1 MNLWWNE
8 YIGLPYKEKGRDRSG
23 IDCWGLARLVYK
35 EQFDIELPN
44 LDDSYDL
51 SEQDALVDLMAI
63 HKEDWKATNVPNIG
77 DVVVFKILGQPT
89 HVGIVCGAGTFLH
102 AREGSDSV
110 IERLDSGAWKHRIEG
125 FYTYSKK
132 DVSNSLV
139 LSARPHPLKVERIDG
154 FMPLNMSVAEIS
166 TEIKNRLGI
175 NAPFNYDAIIFVDG
189 KVIPKEEW
197 EVVYPT
203 DGQRV
208 EYRAVA
214 RGGNTLRTIAT
225 IAVIVAAV
233 YFAPAVAAYATGTA
247 VGAASA
253 TAVAITQVGLSMA
266 GSLLVNA
273 IFPVR
278 FPNQN
283 QNAQNPGSAQ
293 AQNLLQGG
301 SNSLNPYGAIP
312 VVLGKIRFT
321 PPYGGKPYVES
332 TENESYLRGA
342 LVWGYGEL
350 QVSDIRVGSST
361 IDSLEGSQYVTV
373 SGATKSD
380 ANSSF
385 GALYAADVSQQFVNV
400 KLDGSELG
408 SPWVERVISD
418 ECDSISAQFH
428 FPEGLRA
435 LNLRD
440 GSVHGWG
447 IQVDV
452 QSRQL
457 DSDTLAPITDWGNV
471 QGVFHATSRL
481 LNKAYFNI
489 DNDAELEPV
498 YRWARFSVDEYSKLI
513 VRYGAFTIDP
523 NAEPTGDILTRQ
535 QESSF
540 GFNNVYTRLPPLG
553 DGEEELYQICMYGDT
568 VFTTVDRRSSG
579 GATFTGCNLT
589 ISGLTASISS
599 GTILRSVTNS
609 FIFGNP
615 DTPYYK
621 RKDAFSYT
629 LNFNVPKGKHEVRVR
644 RASDGT
650 VDFIFPG
657 SDVEGRRYSSCF
669 LTSLVGYENRRFVV
683 EPKPLAMTSFKI
695 KATNQINGNL
705 EGVTGTVLSVCKD
718 WNGSSWVVRP
728 TRNPASLFRYV
739 LQHPANAQA
748 VSDSE
753 LDLVSIQEWHSYC
766 QTNEFM
772 YDNVLS
778 QQQSLL
784 EVLRDICA
792 AGRASPTMKDGKW
805 TIIVD
810 KPRLTI
816 AQYFT
821 PHNSW
826 GFESI
831 KSLPKLPHAFR
842 VEFNNS
848 EKGYQPD
855 EMIVYNDGYN
865 EGNATLFEGLFLPGV
880 TTKKAIYKHAR
891 FHFAQLKLRPETYT
905 LNVDIE
911 HLICNRGDRVKVNH
925 DVPLWGIGS
934 GRIRNRNSSTQLELD
949 EAMPMDAGV
958 QYSIRIRLEDGSSIT
973 RTVVAKIADGY
984 YTTIDL
990 TSSVTTTEAKANNL
1004 FMFGTLSE
1012 ETNDLVVL
1020 AIEPSNNMT
1029 ARLTLVDYSPDV
1041 YNSDTEV
1048 IPAFD
1053 SNITLPPL
1061 IEQKRIIEAPTISS
1075 MISDE
1080 SVLIKVAPRNFQTV
1094 LKVGYTNPKSLS
1106 ADVKYVQAQI
1116 KYTSDAGTDWGK
1128 TTVIK
1133 ISDGAVTFTDVEEGE
1148 SYNVRLRYAD
1158 DLGYFS
1164 PWTVSSNHV
1173 VVGKT
1178 TPPSNVTGLVSTVDS
1193 NIGVTLNWDNLGD
1206 IDFDYYEIRS
1216 GASWDSGQFLAKVT
1230 GTTYK
1235 LGTTKDGSLTYY
1247 VKAVD
1252 TSGNY
1257 SVTPASVAVTI
1268 NAPEAPVVNRA
1279 FEKDTLAL
1287 SWGIPVS
1294 TLNIDYYE
1302 IRYGAAFLG
1311 GTLVGRVKTTYL
1323 RTKINWLGDRNF
1335 HVAAV
1340 DIAGNI
1346 GAVGSLTVTVS
1357 APANTSSAT
1366 YVYTDTALTTATI
1379 TLDWVDVVPTHGLA
1393 FYEISY
1399 DSTTKTTASDTIT
1412 LPADWIGDKNFTIK
1426 TVDLIGNKSSG
1437 FTFTATK
1444 QLPDPVTNFRAQ
1456 VIDNNVLFY
1465 WTLPAKT
1472 SLPIAHVLL
1481 KKGASYATATSIGY
1495 KAGEFTSIQE
1505 TRAGTYT
1512 YWAVVVDTDNNESSP
1527 VALTTVVA
1535 EPPDFIFNA
1544 EYTSILNGTKSS
1556 AIKEL
1561 DYLVMPVNTTETWA
1575 SHFTSRGWTTPSAQ
1589 ISAGYPYYI
1598 QPTVTPSYYEEVF
1611 DYGTILA
1618 SSKITLAWTS
1628 ETVAG
1633 TPTVTSNI
1641 SVSIDGVTYT
1651 NYDGVSEIYATN
1663 FRFIKIRINVTQTLQ
1678 TAIYK
1683 ISNLTVRL
1691 DSKQKT
1697 DSDTQSCLSTDT
1709 LGTIANFNKEFIDV
1723 TSINVTPSSTTPVTV
1738 VYDFQDDSLN
1748 ATYSV
1753 TSNVCT
1759 VTATAHG
1766 LITGQ
1771 KVRVYFSSGTAL
1783 SGIFTVTGYTANT
1796 FTFAITT
1803 ANTTGS
1809 CLIYPQGF
1817 RIYLFNSSG
1826 TRVNG
1831 TASWTVRGY

>member
-8 YIGLPYKEKGRDRSG
+8 YIGLPYKEKGRTRDG
-23 IDCWGLARLVYK
+23 IDCWGLVRLVYK
-35 EQFDIELPN
+35 EQYDIDLPS

-51 SEQDALVDLMAI
+51 SEQDDLIELMAH
-63 HKEDWKATNVPNIG
+63 HKEDWQLSSTGNIG

-102 AREGSDSV
+102 AREGHDSV
-110 IERLDSGAWKHRIEG
+110 IERLDSGSWKHRIEG
-125 FYTYSKK
+125 FYSYSKK
-132 DVSNSLV
+132 EVSNAIV
-139 LSARPHPLKVERIDG
+139 LSARPHPLKTERIDG

-166 TEIKNRLGI
+166 TEIKNSLGI
-175 NAPFNYDAIIFVDG
+175 NLPLNYDAIIFVDG
-189 KVIPKEEW
+189 KQIPKEEW

-214 RGGNTLRTIAT
+214 RGGGGNVFRVLAT
-225 IAVIVAAV
+225 IAIIAAAA
-233 YFAPAVAAYATGTA
+233 YAAPYVAAYATGVA
-247 VGAASA
+247 VGSASA
-253 TAVAITQVGLSMA
+253 VAVAVAQAGLAMA
-266 GSLLVNA
+266 GALLVNA

-278 FPNQN
+278 LPNQN
-283 QNAQNPGSAQ
+283 QLNPGTPE

-301 SNSLNPYGAIP
+301 SNQLNPYGAIP
-312 VVLGKIRFT
+312 VVLGQIRFT
-321 PPYGGKPYVES
+321 PPYAGKPYVES
-332 TENESYLRGA
+332 SATESYLRGA

-350 QVSDIRVGSST
+350 QVSDIRIGNAP
-361 IDSLEGSQYVTV
+361 IESLESSKYITV
-373 SGATKSD
+373 SGATTSD
-380 ANSSF
+380 PNSSF
-385 GALYAADVSQQFVNV
+385 GALYAADVSQENVNI
-400 KLDGSELG
+400 KLEGSELG
-408 SPWVERVISD
+408 SPWTERVIND
-418 ECDSISAQFH
+418 ECDSISVQLH

-435 LNLRD
+435 INTKFGNVD
-440 GSVHGWG
+440 GWG

-471 QGVFHATSRL
+471 QSVFNQATIPL
-481 LNKAYFNI
+481 TKAYFNI
-489 DNDAELEPV
+489 DDDADLEPV
-498 YRWARFSVDEYSKLI
+498 YRWVRLSIDEYSKLV
-513 VRYGAFTIDP
+513 VRYGAFTTNP
-523 NAEPTGDILTRQ
+523 NAEPSGNILTRQ
-535 QESSF
+535 QASSF
-540 GFNNVYTRLPPLG
+540 GFNNTYNRLPVLG
-553 DGEEELYQICMYGDT
+553 DGEEEIYQICIYGDSIYAT
-568 VFTTVDRRSSG
+568 IDKRTSG
-579 GATFTGCNLT
+579 GLSFTGCDLT
-589 ISGLTASISS
+589 ISGLNATISS
-599 GTILRSVTNS
+599 GTILRSITNS
-609 FIFGNP
+609 IVFGNP

-621 RKDAFSYT
+621 RKDAFSHAVQ
-629 LNFNVPKGKHEVRVR
+629 FNVPKGKHEVRVR

-650 VDFIFPG
+650 KNFVYPG
-657 SDVEGRRYSSCF
+657 TDIEGIRYSECYF
-669 LTSLVGYENRRFVV
+669 VAVTGYENRRFVV
-683 EPKPLAMTSFKI
+683 EPKPLAMTSFMI

-705 EGVTGTVLSVCKD
+705 EGIVGTAISVCKD
-718 WNGSSWVVRP
+718 WNGSSWVNKA

-748 VSDSE
+748 VADSE
-753 LDLVSIQEWHSYC
+753 LDLAAIQEWHTYC
-766 QTNEFM
+766 RTNQFM
-772 YDNVLS
+772 FDSVIT

-784 EVLRDICA
+784 DVLRDICA

-805 TIIVD
+805 TVVVD
-810 KPRLTI
+810 KPISTI

-826 GFESI
+826 GFESV

-842 VEFNNS
+842 VQFNNS

-855 EMIVYNDGYN
+855 EMIVYNDGYS
-865 EGNATLFEGLFLPGV
+865 ESNATLFEGLTLPGV
-880 TTKKAIYKHAR
+880 TTKRAIFKHAR

-911 HLICNRGDRVKVNH
+911 HLICNRGDRVKVSH

-934 GRIRNRNSSTQLELD
+934 GRIRNRVTSTQLELD

-958 QYSIRIRLEDGSSIT
+958 QYTIRIRLEDGTSVT
-973 RTVVAKIADGY
+973 RTVVAKSTDGY

-1004 FMFGTLSE
+1004 FMFGALAD
-1012 ETNDLVVL
+1012 ETNDLIVL
-1020 AIEPSNNMT
+1020 SIEPSDNMT
-1029 ARLTLVDYSPDV
+1029 ARLTLCDYSPAV
-1041 YNSDTEV
+1041 YNSDSEA

-1053 SNITLPPL
+1053 SNITLPPF
-1061 IEQKRIIEAPTISS
+1061 IEQKRILETPTISS

-1080 SVLIKVAPRNFQTV
+1080 SVLIKVSPRNFQTA

-1116 KYTSDAGTDWGK
+1116 KPTLDAGTDWGK
-1128 TTVIK
+1128 TTTIK
-1133 ISDGAVTFTDVEEGE
+1133 ISDGAVTFTDVEEAE

-1158 DLGYFS
+1158 DIGHAS
-1164 PWTVSSNHV
+1164 PWVVSSPHV
-1173 VVGKT
+1173 IIGKT
-1178 TPPSNVTGLVSTVDS
+1178 TKPSNVTNLTATVDS
-1193 NIGVTLNWDNLGD
+1193 NIGVTLNWDNIGD
-1206 IDFDYYEIRS
+1206 IDFDYFEIRS
-1216 GASWDSGQFLAKVT
+1216 GLSWDSGQFLAKVT
-1230 GTTYK
+1230 GSTYK

-1257 SVTPASVAVTI
+1257 SVTPASVAVVI
-1268 NAPEAPVVNRA
+1268 NSAEAPTVSRT

-1287 SWGIPVS
+1287 SWNIPIS
-1294 TLNIDYYE
+1294 TFNIDYYE
-1302 IRYGAAFLG
+1302 IRYGSAFAG

-1335 HVAAV
+1335 HVSAV
-1340 DIAGNI
+1340 DIAGNY

-1357 APANTSSAT
+1357 PPANITSAT
-1366 YVYTDTALTTATI
+1366 YVYTDTALTTATV
-1379 TLDWVDVVPTHGLA
+1379 TLDWNDVSPVHGLA
-1393 FYEISY
+1393 YYEVSY
-1399 DSTTKTTASDTIT
+1399 DSVVKTTASDTIT
-1412 LPADWIGDKNFTIK
+1412 LPADWIGNRDYTIK
-1426 TVDLIGNKSSG
+1426 TVDLIGNKSTG
-1437 FTFTATK
+1437 FTFSATK
-1444 QLPDPVTNFRAQ
+1444 QLPDPVNAFRAQ
-1456 VIDNNVLFY
+1456 VIDNTVLFY

-1472 SLPIAHVLL
+1472 SLPVAHVLL
-1481 KKGASYATATSIGY
+1481 KKGATYATATSIGY
-1495 KAGEFTSIQE
+1495 KAGEFTTIQE
-1505 TRAGTYT
+1505 NRAGTYT
-1512 YWAVVVDTDNNESSP
+1512 YWAVVVDTDNNESTP

-1535 EPPDFIFNA
+1535 EPPDFVFNA
-1544 EYTSILNGTKSS
+1544 EYLSTLNGTKSS
-1556 AIKEL
+1556 AINEL

-1575 SHFTSRGWTTPSAQ
+1575 DHFVNNSWTSPSAQ

-1598 QPTVTPSYYEEVF
+1598 QPTLGTSYYEEVF

-1618 SSKITLAWTS
+1618 SSKVTLAWTA

-1633 TPTVTSNI
+1633 TPIVTPRI
-1641 SVSIDGVTYT
+1641 SVSVDGSTYT
-1651 NYDGVSEIYATN
+1651 NYDGVSDIYATN
-1663 FRFIKIRINVTQTLQ
+1663 FRYIKIRITVTQSSDK
-1678 TAIYK
+1678 AIYK

-1697 DSDTQSCLSTDT
+1697 DSDTISCLSTDT

-1723 TSINVTPSSTTPVTV
+1723 TSINVTPSGTTPITV
-1738 VYDFQDDSLN
+1738 VYDFQDASLN
-1748 ATYSV
+1748 ATYSI

-1796 FTFAITT
+1796 FTFNITT
-1803 ANTTGS
+1803 ANTTGN